1 MVAAR
6 RGWKPAMLCHADGHS
21 CPPKHIS
28 FRHPS
33 VYPTSRCLEHSPEL
47 QVYRPLHPP
56 DRDITIVKQHISER
70 GHAEEN
76 RARGCKDRGA

>member
-33 VYPTSRCLEHSPEL
+33 VYRRHGVSSTHPNCRC
-47 QVYRPLHPP
+47 
-56 DRDITIVKQHISER
+56 IVRSTP
-70 GHAEEN
+70 
-76 RARGCKDRGA
+76 RAGT